1 MPANQSTKTKGGRE
15 FRELDLSISSNLS
28 EREGK
33 KERTVGAN
41 GRRKTIIGERKRNKQ
56 SVKWQFQ
63 C

>member
-1 MPANQSTKTKGGRE
+1 M
-15 FRELDLSISSNLS
+15 SISSNLS